1 MCGELLLI
9 MIQLLFEVYQRF
21 KKNWIPVFYF
31 YFLYL
36 CKFFIII
43 DYSKGFGGKYGVQTD
58 RFDEVIFHFILLSYN
73 LAHNFVGFKVLFF
86 LRPQSEL

>member
-1 MCGELLLI
+1 MKFI
-9 MIQLLFEVYQRF
+9 NVS
-21 KKNWIPVFYF
+21 KKIG
-31 YFLYL
+31 YL
-36 CKFFIII
+36 CFIFTFYTYANFFIIL